1 MRPPW
6 LPQNIQKR
14 LLRYIL
20 SRVAIFD
27 DLDLA
32 NLDVQLGT
40 SSSVSLR
47 DVRLNVDAISIPGM
61 FLRDGQVGEIT
72 VRIPRNILT
81 SPIEVSLSGV
91 DVTVAPSPSGPSAED
106 FMSRTTANLA
116 SSFLHSETVEENI
129 ELERS
134 IRKSSADEDDSSTVT
149 SETDSTE
156 SEDDEVL
163 LGFGTGGFNLQSMM
177 AKAVDMLVAQLRIT
191 IVGLSVRVV
200 LQQLILQGT
209 IERSQFVTEK
219 DGIRVLKFTD
229 IQFSLPPDLNQEY
242 LPFRR
247 RSDDRRSSSSS
258 YSSESSTD
266 SSPDEGG
273 ISSSEAE
280 ESAFD
285 LSKGKRHKQP
295 GSKSS
300 KSLTESMYFS
310 KEEAGSI
317 YMSAMSPSFQGVNK
331 SSSSSIT
338 HINGI
343 LQDLAISEH
352 PALHIEPSH
361 RKVEIVPNSSENK
374 PLNEIPPRLL
384 WCDELEISVLGPS
397 SKAEFRMGTLRTGL
411 AHMEVV
417 AEAIACVVE
426 GFLNKDLT
434 DEFENSHVGPASPA
448 YVSGDDIYES
458 PPMTAQESSSEGSRN
473 VKIGVRSI
481 EISPSSDLSANGQ
494 FVLADKTRLVF
505 MNLYASVSQSYTS
518 EALHNPYSPSVPPTT
533 AGILSIDSVHAI
545 RSGETILAFTAAGA
559 ESKSVPD
566 VSITSTST
574 AATLDLP
581 KKLEIVANVDVLEE
595 IALFTSS
602 LSAVFRSFASPSSRS
617 TTPVPHALSSRQ
629 KAEGDHSFTGTTNII
644 HVNVITSNPA
654 VTLGLTI
661 HPLSIS
667 RNHIRSDGVVLRVPG
682 ADVSLYN
689 LLYESS
695 PDVRYLERNMQY
707 DRSFEREVGARLS
720 LASLKVNSTSVEQL
734 LQSITSISGEFS
746 RIVNAF
752 NIAAQSSAHHSS
764 PSRARSARSQTPVS
778 LVAVRAA
785 DIALECP
792 GNVGNITLHLDAFDL
807 ASCGSGVLYIDSE
820 YVRIVRHT
828 PFDSEED
835 EDEFELV
842 GAVLEERRRDR
853 PMISIVLRDT
863 KIISAA
869 IYNVRFEYRID
880 LLLLFASAF
889 GNESKENIELPENVK
904 MDLFGME
911 RSPSPSWEYD
921 VLENDN
927 RLHSEV
933 DDEDYADEDFGL
945 EEPSIDDSAA
955 TLKSAVAP
963 YRFDLS
969 IRDCAIGLNPL
980 GLPSKGLL
988 FITEGNADGYSR
1000 ESAGLH
1006 TNLKIRRATLFLVD
1020 DVQNLGQQSRPQ
1032 LPGRRKVH
1040 VVEHM
1045 TPLVDLGYV
1054 NVASISSSS
1063 AKIKISRE
1071 ETLTGD
1077 KTGNILVDMELRDD
1091 LLFVESC
1098 PDSTQTLIEVINGLK
1113 PPVVASDDEVKY
1125 HTEILPVD
1133 LLASLDESAFRS
1145 PQNESRNMSSHSTP
1159 HASKVQE
1166 SMVDSLASNQTL
1178 RAVSELENQLR
1189 EAVGEN
1195 LRFVESYYGS
1205 PDDAA
1210 DSRSDSADFSRRKS
1224 VAFDDVDIPESIA
1237 NSSSDL
1243 LLSDEPD
1250 DGLMD
1255 VPLPTT
1261 TNLLADDLED
1271 SVVST
1276 KPQKSESA
1284 VINQK
1289 VRDAVNKI
1297 EILEN
1302 HFGQKSLMEAAE
1314 SRAKTKLIQIK
1325 VRDVHAL
1332 WNLHDGYDWPRTR
1345 DTISK
1350 AIKRVEG
1357 RALEALRSRLQGGY
1371 DSEGNESII
1380 GDFLF
1385 NSIYIGIPSGND
1397 PRELANAINRDID
1410 DESETA
1416 SQASSTTAYSSRP
1429 SSRVSSRPS
1438 TPTKKSR
1445 VRLKRSKTHKIQV
1458 ELKGVN
1464 VDFVAYPEDSEVAN
1478 SIDLRVRDFEVFDN
1492 VPTSTWRKFVTYMY
1506 SAGEREAGGSMAHI
1520 EMLNVRPSPDLATS
1534 EIVLKAS
1541 VLPLRLYV
1549 DQDALDF
1556 LTRFL
1561 MFKSDTANPP
1571 ASEEIPFLQRVEFT
1585 EVKVKLDYKPKK
1597 VDYAGLRSGHT
1608 TEFMNF
1614 FVLDEAKIV
1623 MRGVVLYGVL
1633 GFPRLFQM
1641 LNDIWM
1647 PDIKST
1653 QLGDVLAGVA
1663 PVRSLVKLSSGVRDL
1678 VVVPIR
1684 EYKKDGRV
1692 VRSLQKGAMK
1702 FAKVTTNELINLGA
1716 KLAVGTQN
1724 VLENAE
1730 SLLVGQSVPSTSNS
1744 ETFHHSGDDSESED
1758 EKPKAISMY
1767 ADQPYTVVQGL
1778 QRAYSSLNRNFG
1790 TAKDILVALPTEASD
1805 QGGAQKAAMAVA
1817 RAAPVAVLRSMI
1829 GATEAVSSTLMGVN
1843 NQMDPQRRRN
1853 IEDKYKR
1860 R

>member
-61 FLRDGQVGEIT
+61 FLRDGQVGEIS
-72 VRIPRNILT
+72 VRVPRNILT
-81 SPIEVSLSGV
+81 TPIEVSLSGV

-116 SSFLHSETVEENI
+116 SSFLHSETAAETI
-129 ELERS
+129 ELEKS
-134 IRKSSADEDDSSTVT
+134 IRKSSADADDYSTVA
-149 SETDSTE
+149 SDSGSTE
-156 SEDDEVL
+156 AEDDELL

-177 AKAVDMLVAQLRIT
+177 SRAVDMLISQLRIT
-191 IVGLSVRVV
+191 ITGLSVRVV
-200 LQQLILQGT
+200 LQNLILQGT
-209 IERSQFVTEK
+209 IEGSQFVTEK
-219 DGIRVLKFTD
+219 DGIRVFRFTD
-229 IQFSLPPDLNQEY
+229 IQFSLPPDLNQDY
-242 LPFRR
+242 LPFRQR
-247 RSDDRRSSSSS
+247 DDERRSSSSS

-266 SSPDEGG
+266 SSTDEGG
-273 ISSSEAE
+273 VSSSDAE
-280 ESAFD
+280 QGAFD
-285 LSKGKRHKQP
+285 LSMRHRHKQP
-295 GSKSS
+295 KSRSS
-300 KSLTESMYFS
+300 KSLLESMYFS

-317 YMSAMSPSFQGVNK
+317 YMSAMSPSAPGMNK
-331 SSSSSIT
+331 SSTSSIAN
-338 HINGI
+338 INGI
-343 LQDLAISEH
+343 VQDLAISERSVFNSEH
-352 PALHIEPSH
+352 PNGNDEVVPSA
-361 RKVEIVPNSSENK
+361 IENK
-374 PLNEIPPRLL
+374 SLREIPPRLL
-384 WCDELEISVLGPS
+384 WCDEFEISILGPL

-411 AHMEVV
+411 AHMDVV
-417 AEAIACVVE
+417 AEAIACVLD
-426 GFLNKDLT
+426 GFLNRDAV
-434 DEFENSHVGPASPA
+434 DEFENPHVGSASPA
-448 YVSGDDIYES
+448 YVSGDAIYDS
-458 PPMTAQESSSEGSRN
+458 SSTPATESSSQSSCN

-481 EISPSSDLSANGQ
+481 EICPSSDLSAAGE

-505 MNLYASVSQSYTS
+505 TNLYASLSQSYTA
-518 EALHNPYSPSVPPTT
+518 EALQNPYSPSVPPTI
-533 AGILSIDSVHAI
+533 ASILSIDSVHAVK
-545 RSGETILAFTAAGA
+545 SGETILAFNGG
-559 ESKSVPD
+559 EGKSLPD

-574 AATLDLP
+574 AAILELPNKLD
-581 KKLEIVANVDVLEE
+581 IVASVEVLEE
-595 IALFTSS
+595 ISLFANS
-602 LSAVFRSFASPSSRS
+602 LSAVFKSFTSGSSRS
-617 TTPVPHALSSRQ
+617 TTPVPHAHTSISRP
-629 KAEGDHSFTGTTNII
+629 EIEYSFTGTTNII
-644 HVNVITSNPA
+644 RVNILTSSPD

-667 RNHIRSDGVVLRVPG
+667 RNQVRSDGIVLRVPG
-682 ADVSLYN
+682 ADVSLHS
-689 LLYESS
+689 LLYECS

-707 DRSFEREVGARLS
+707 DRAFEREVGARLS

-734 LQSITSISGEFS
+734 SQSMTSISGEFS
-746 RIVNAF
+746 RIVNVF
-752 NIAAQSSAHHSS
+752 NIAAQSSAAQY
-764 PSRARSARSQTPVS
+764 PQSRARSARLQTPVS
-778 LVAVRAA
+778 LVTVHEA
-785 DIALECP
+785 DIALEFP
-792 GNVGNITLHLDAFDL
+792 AKVGNITIHFDAFDL

-820 YVRIVRHT
+820 YVRVVRHT
-828 PFDSEED
+828 PFDSDED

-842 GAVLEERRRDR
+842 GAALEERRRDR
-853 PMISIVLRDT
+853 PMVSIVLRDT
-863 KIISAA
+863 KIVSAA
-869 IYNVRFEYRID
+869 IYNIRFEYRID

-889 GNESKENIELPENVK
+889 GNESKKEADVPEKIK
-904 MDLFGME
+904 MDLFGVE
-911 RSPSPSWEYD
+911 RSPSPSSEYD
-921 VLENDN
+921 MLGND
-927 RLHSEV
+927 RLHSDV
-933 DDEDYADEDFGL
+933 DEEDYADEDFGL
-945 EEPSIDDSAA
+945 EEPSIDESVA

-988 FITEGNADGYSR
+988 VITDGNADGYSR
-1000 ESAGLH
+1000 DLSAGLYA
-1006 TNLKIRRATLFLVD
+1006 NVKIRRATLFLID
-1020 DVQNLGQQSRPQ
+1020 DVQNLRRQSHPQ
-1032 LPGRRKVH
+1032 VPGRRKVQ

-1045 TPLVDLGYV
+1045 TPFADFGYV
-1054 NVASISSSS
+1054 SIASISSSS
-1063 AKIKISRE
+1063 AKVKFSRE
-1071 ETLTGD
+1071 ESITGER
-1077 KTGNILVDMELRDD
+1077 TGNMLVEMELRDD

-1113 PPVVASDDEVKY
+1113 PPVVVANDEMKY

-1145 PQNESRNMSSHSTP
+1145 PIDGSRSTSTQSTP

-1166 SMVDSLASNQTL
+1166 SMMDSLASSDTV
-1178 RAVSELENQLR
+1178 RATSEVEKQLR
-1189 EAVGEN
+1189 EAVGEG
-1195 LRFVESYYGS
+1195 LQFVESYYGS
-1205 PDDAA
+1205 PDAPA
-1210 DSRSDSADFSRRKS
+1210 TSRSNSAGSSRRKS
-1224 VAFDDVDIPESIA
+1224 AASDDLDFPESVKS
-1237 NSSSDL
+1237 SSSDL
-1243 LLSDEPD
+1243 LLNDEL

-1255 VPLPTT
+1255 VPLPPT
-1261 TNLLADDLED
+1261 TNLLSEDLED
-1271 SVVST
+1271 SVMIS
-1276 KPQKSESA
+1276 KSQQPGSA
-1284 VINQK
+1284 EINQK
-1289 VRDAVNKI
+1289 VQDAVHKI
-1297 EILEN
+1297 EILED
-1302 HFGQKSLMEAAE
+1302 HFGRQSLIDAAFL
-1314 SRAKTKLIQIK
+1314 RAKTKLIQVK
-1325 VRDVHAL
+1325 VRDVHVL

-1357 RALEALRSRLQGGY
+1357 RALEALRNRLQGGY
-1371 DSEGNESII
+1371 DSDGNESII

-1397 PRELANAINRDID
+1397 PRELTNAINREID

-1438 TPTKKSR
+1438 TPIKKPKL
-1445 VRLKRSKTHKIQV
+1445 RLKRSKTHKIQV

-1464 VDFVAYPEDSEVAN
+1464 VDFVSYPEDSEVAN
-1478 SIDLRVRDFEVFDN
+1478 CIDLRVRDFEVFDN

-1556 LTRFL
+1556 LARFVT
-1561 MFKSDTANPP
+1561 FKSDTASSPV
-1571 ASEEIPFLQRVEFT
+1571 SEEIPFLQRVEFT

-1614 FVLDEAKIV
+1614 FVLDEAKIIL
-1623 MRGVVLYGVL
+1623 RGVVLYGVL

-1663 PVRSLVKLSSGVRDL
+1663 PVRSLVKLGSGVRDL

-1692 VRSLQKGAMK
+1692 VRSLQKGAVR
-1702 FAKVTTNELINLGA
+1702 FAQVTTNELVNLGA

-1730 SLLVGQSVPSTSNS
+1730 SLLVGQSAASTSNG
-1744 ETFHHSGDDSESED
+1744 ETFRHVGDDSESED
-1758 EKPKAISMY
+1758 EIPKAISMY

-1805 QGGAQKAAMAVA
+1805 QGGAQRAAIAVA